1 MYKSEYDFAKNFD
14 TDGNLLLDP
23 AENQQPRSE
32 TEVFIEEMQDD
43 NILYKTMGAEYNPG
57 SIQSASERAESQQFG
72 DTFEANDLQKMLQS
86 ADIKETEGGGSSGD
100 GKSSQGTAHVKTR
113 RIQNNLGT
121 LKSNNERFLFLFREA
136 IKRFRI
142 PQYGFQEMGGAA
154 GSQNLIASQWK
165 LTQPQLVNNSYIAYD
180 IEGKDHLG
188 PFNAQRRYNNFFELR
203 NSLCQNWPGVYIPNV
218 PPKKAMGNKDIEFV
232 VERRYYLERFFMQVA
247 DIEHLRTS
255 EEMKVFIRPELTVTS
270 SQAATIDIDK
280 ALLKLSRPSPGK
292 LLAIYKKAFKLTDK
306 IIEEQKLAQNENCEK
321 LEQTLQLMK
330 ILNNNYCLLKKQ
342 AFGMIQIKN
351 NQIDY
356 QKQIIKTLSRY
367 ELQSQ
372 KFIRDFNQI

>member
-1 MYKSEYDFAKNFD
+1 MA
-14 TDGNLLLDP
+14 
-23 AENQQPRSE
+23 
-32 TEVFIEEMQDD
+32 
-43 NILYKTMGAEYNPG
+43 AEYNAG
-57 SIQSASERAESQQFG
+57 SIHSASERADSQQFG
-72 DTFEANDLQKMLQS
+72 DTLEANDLQKMLQS

-100 GKSSQGTAHVKTR
+100 GKSSQGTAQVKTR

-142 PQYGFQEMGGAA
+142 PQYGFQEASGAA
-154 GSQNLIASQWK
+154 GSQNPLASQWK

-203 NSLCQNWPGVYIPNV
+203 NALCQNWPGVYIPNV

-232 VERRYYLERFFMQVA
+232 VERRYYLERFFMQIA

-255 EEMKVFIRPELTVTS
+255 EEMKVFIRPELTVANSQS
-270 SQAATIDIDK
+270 STVDIDK
-280 ALLKLSRPSPGK
+280 VLPKLTRPSPDK

-306 IIEEQKLAQNENCEK
+306 IIEE
-321 LEQTLQLMK
+321 
-330 ILNNNYCLLKKQ
+330 
-342 AFGMIQIKN
+342 
-351 NQIDY
+351 
-356 QKQIIKTLSRY
+356 
-367 ELQSQ
+367 
-372 KFIRDFNQI
+372 